1 MAKGAKGYNLKTFL
15 KGQTIFKE
23 GDPGNLAYLIRSG
36 SVDIYKVMNN
46 KKILLERLQPG
57 EIFGEMSII
66 SKEPRSANAA
76 ANEYTEM
83 VVINQKDLEVSINKS
98 LPIVQALANLLIK
111 RLRHTSE
118 MIREHPTNNIFLS
131 TCNLL
136 YLMNE
141 NVESPK
147 KSGRQHLLANSKD
160 HLVYAEACH
169 VIKET
174 LSLTQVE
181 IDGVMQYLLELG
193 LIELKQVKIA
203 PMVIKKVIEIPEVD
217 KFLERTKEYAK
228 EWNPEKGAFIQDLE
242 FIDIEEFGKRVN
254 LSTDEI
260 LDKFSDSEIPL
271 DLLYLHKAGAIAW
284 ADKQTTSEEENQITS
299 EEEES

>member
-1 MAKGAKGYNLKTFL
+1 MAKGSKGYNLKTYL

-76 ANEYTEM
+76 ANEYSEL

-136 YLMNE
+136 YLMSE
-141 NVESPK
+141 NLALPK
-147 KSGRQHLLANSKD
+147 KENGENLLSESKEHLIYN
-160 HLVYAEACH
+160 EACQ
-169 VIKET
+169 ILKET

-203 PMVIKKVIEIPEVD
+203 PQVIKKVVSIPEIN
-217 KFLERTKEYAK
+217 KFLERIQEYAK
-228 EWNPEKGAFIQDLE
+228 EWKPEKGSFIQDLE
-242 FIDIEEFGKRVN
+242 FIDIEDFSKITGLPTEN
-254 LSTDEI
+254 I
-260 LDKFSDSEIPL
+260 LDKFAQKEIPL
-271 DLLYLHKAGAIAW
+271 ELLYLHKAGATAW
-284 ADKQTTSEEENQITS
+284 ADEHGGNKTDEASHDN
-299 EEEES
+299 

>member
-1 MAKGAKGYNLKTFL
+1 MAKGSKGYNLKTFL

-46 KKILLERLQPG
+46 KKILLERIQPG

-76 ANEYTEM
+76 ANEYTEL

-98 LPIVQALANLLIK
+98 LPIIQALANLLIK

-118 MIREHPTNNIFLS
+118 MIREHPTNNKFLS
-131 TCNLL
+131 ISNLL
-136 YLMNE
+136 YLMHE
-141 NVESPK
+141 NLALPK
-147 KSGRQHLLANSKD
+147 KGKGDTLLSESKEHLIYN
-160 HLVYAEACH
+160 EACQ

-193 LIELKQVKIA
+193 LIELKQVKTA
-203 PMVIKKVIEIPEVD
+203 PKIIKKVLSIPEIN
-217 KFLERTKEYAK
+217 KFLERIQEFAK
-228 EWNPEKGAFIQDLE
+228 DWKPEKGAFIQDLE
-242 FIDIEEFGKRVN
+242 FIDIMDFSKISG
-254 LSTDEI
+254 LTTDKI
-260 LDKFSDSEIPL
+260 LEKCIQKEIPL
-271 DLLYLHKAGAIAW
+271 ELLYLHKAGATAW
-284 ADKQTTSEEENQITS
+284 ADEHGGKNTDDEA
-299 EEEES
+299 

>member
-1 MAKGAKGYNLKTFL
+1 MAKGAKGYNIKTFL

-118 MIREHPTNNIFLS
+118 MIREHPTNNMFLS
-131 TCNLL
+131 VSNLL
-136 YLMNE
+136 YLMYE
-141 NVESPK
+141 NLAIAKKGDGEKLLSESK
-147 KSGRQHLLANSKD
+147 EHLI
-160 HLVYAEACH
+160 YIEACQ
-169 VIKET
+169 VLKDT

-203 PMVIKKVIEIPEVD
+203 PMVIKKVVSIPEID
-217 KFLERTKEYAK
+217 KFLERIQEYAK
-228 EWNPEKGAFIQDLE
+228 EWNPEKGSFVQDME
-242 FIDIEEFGKRVN
+242 FIDIEDFSKRCG
-254 LSTDEI
+254 LSTVDI
-260 LDKFSDSEIPL
+260 LEKFVKKDIPV
-271 DLLYLHKAGAIAW
+271 DLIYLHKAGATAW
-284 ADKQTTSEEENQITS
+284 AEEHGGTNTDET
-299 EEEES
+299 

>member
-1 MAKGAKGYNLKTFL
+1 MAKGSKGYNIKTYL

-66 SKEPRSANAA
+66 SKEPRSANAG
-76 ANEYTEM
+76 ANEYSEL

-131 TCNLL
+131 ISNLL
-136 YLMNE
+136 YLMHE
-141 NVESPK
+141 NIALPK
-147 KSGRQHLLANSKD
+147 KGKGDYLLSESKD
-160 HLVYAEACH
+160 HLIHNEACQ
-169 VIKET
+169 VVKDT

-203 PMVIKKVIEIPEVD
+203 PMVIKKVVSIPEID
-217 KFLERTKEYAK
+217 KFLERIQEYAK
-228 EWNPEKGAFIQDLE
+228 EWKPEKGSFIQDLE
-242 FIDIEEFGKRVN
+242 FIDISEFSKISGLTIDSIV
-254 LSTDEI
+254 
-260 LDKFSDSEIPL
+260 DKVAQKEVPL
-271 DLLYLHKAGAIAW
+271 ELLYFHKAGAAAW
-284 ADKQTTSEEENQITS
+284 ADKHGGTNTD
-299 EEEES
+299 ES

>member
-1 MAKGAKGYNLKTFL
+1 MAKGSKAYNLKTFL

-76 ANEYTEM
+76 ANEYSEL

-98 LPIVQALANLLIK
+98 LPIIQALANLLIK

-118 MIREHPTNNIFLS
+118 MIREHPTNNKFLS
-131 TCNLL
+131 ISNLL
-136 YLMNE
+136 FLMNE
-141 NVESPK
+141 NLAIPKNKEGESLLSESK
-147 KSGRQHLLANSKD
+147 EHLIYNEVCQIIKD
-160 HLVYAEACH
+160 
-169 VIKET
+169 T

-193 LIELKQVKIA
+193 LIELKQLKIA
-203 PMVIKKVIEIPEVD
+203 PMVIKKVVSIPEMD
-217 KFLERTKEYAK
+217 KFLERIQEYAK
-228 EWNPEKGAFIQDLE
+228 EWKPEKGAFIQDLE
-242 FIDIEEFGKRVN
+242 FIDLAEFSRISGLSSEEIIE
-254 LSTDEI
+254 
-260 LDKFSDSEIPL
+260 KFAKNEIPL
-271 DLLYLHKAGAIAW
+271 EMLYLHKAGATAW
-284 ADKQTTSEEENQITS
+284 ADGHGGSDTEEA
-299 EEEES
+299 

>member
-1 MAKGAKGYNLKTFL
+1 MAKGSKGYNLKTFL

-36 SVDIYKVMNN
+36 SVEIYKVMNN

-76 ANEYTEM
+76 ASEYTEL

-98 LPIVQALANLLIK
+98 LPIIQALANLLIK

-118 MIREHPTNNIFLS
+118 MIREHPTNNKFLS
-131 TCNLL
+131 ISNLL
-136 YLMNE
+136 YLMHE
-141 NVESPK
+141 NLAIPK
-147 KSGRQHLLANSKD
+147 KGGDKLLSESKE
-160 HLVYAEACH
+160 HLVYNEACQ

-203 PMVIKKVIEIPEVD
+203 PKIIKKVVSIPEID
-217 KFLERTKEYAK
+217 KFLERIQEYAK
-228 EWNPEKGAFIQDLE
+228 EWKPEKGAFIQDLE
-242 FIDIEEFGKRVN
+242 FIDCADFSKISG
-254 LSTDEI
+254 LTTDEI
-260 LDKFSDSEIPL
+260 LEKCIQKEIPL
-271 DLLYLHKAGAIAW
+271 ELLYLHKAGATAW
-284 ADKQTTSEEENQITS
+284 ADEHGRNNTQDET
-299 EEEES
+299 

>member
-1 MAKGAKGYNLKTFL
+1 MAKGAKGYNIKTFL

-76 ANEYTEM
+76 ANEYSEL
-83 VVINQKDLEVSINKS
+83 VVINQKDLEVSISKS

-131 TCNLL
+131 TCNIL
-136 YLMNE
+136 YLLHE
-141 NVESPK
+141 NLTLPK
-147 KSGRQHLLANSKD
+147 KVTANDSF
-160 HLVYAEACH
+160 
-169 VIKET
+169 
-174 LSLTQVE
+174 QNP
-181 IDGVMQYLLELG
+181 
-193 LIELKQVKIA
+193 KI
-203 PMVIKKVIEIPEVD
+203 I
-217 KFLERTKEYAK
+217 
-228 EWNPEKGAFIQDLE
+228 
-242 FIDIEEFGKRVN
+242 
-254 LSTDEI
+254 
-260 LDKFSDSEIPL
+260 
-271 DLLYLHKAGAIAW
+271 
-284 ADKQTTSEEENQITS
+284 
-299 EEEES
+299 

>member
-1 MAKGAKGYNLKTFL
+1 MAKGSKGYNLKTYL

-36 SVDIYKVMNN
+36 TVDIYKVMNN

-76 ANEYTEM
+76 ANEYTEL

-118 MIREHPTNNIFLS
+118 MIREHPTNNRFLS
-131 TCNLL
+131 ISNLL

-141 NVESPK
+141 NLALPKGKGETLLSESK
-147 KSGRQHLLANSKD
+147 EHLIYS
-160 HLVYAEACH
+160 EACQ
-169 VIKET
+169 VLKDT

-193 LIELKQVKIA
+193 LIEFKQVKIA
-203 PMVIKKVIEIPEVD
+203 PQVIKKVVSIPEND
-217 KFLERTKEYAK
+217 KFLERIHEYAK

-242 FIDIEEFGKRVN
+242 FIDFTEFSKISG
-254 LSTDEI
+254 LSFEDT
-260 LDKFSDSEIPL
+260 LDKFAKKEIPI
-271 DLLYLHKAGAIAW
+271 DLIYLHKAGATVW
-284 ADKQTTSEEENQITS
+284 AEEHGGTITN
-299 EEEES
+299 EE

>member
-1 MAKGAKGYNLKTFL
+1 MAKGSKGYNIKTYL

-66 SKEPRSANAA
+66 SKEPRSANAG
-76 ANEYTEM
+76 ANEYTEL

-131 TCNLL
+131 VSNLL
-136 YLMNE
+136 YLMHE
-141 NVESPK
+141 NITLPK
-147 KSGRQHLLANSKD
+147 KGKGEYLLSESKD
-160 HLVYAEACH
+160 HLIYTEACQ
-169 VIKET
+169 VLKDT

-203 PMVIKKVIEIPEVD
+203 PMVIKKVVSIPEID
-217 KFLERTKEYAK
+217 KFLERIQEYAK
-228 EWNPEKGAFIQDLE
+228 EWKPEKGSFIQDLE
-242 FIDIEEFGKRVN
+242 FIDIEEFSKISGLTIDNIV
-254 LSTDEI
+254 E
-260 LDKFSDSEIPL
+260 KFSQKEIPL
-271 DLLYLHKAGAIAW
+271 ELLYLHKAGAAAW
-284 ADKQTTSEEENQITS
+284 ADKHGGTNTD
-299 EEEES
+299 ES